1 MKKALL
7 PVLISSSVFAVGLNP
22 VMGAEQQNKISDE
35 VVGIKDVIASQQQKI
50 NEIESANQQ
59 LLNSLQQQNT
69 EYQAQNQQMTQQ
81 ISELEKELDSVST
94 KLIKSNQSLSE
105 LQAATQSAN
114 QGLKVDIN
122 KLSAD
127 TAASTTDLD
136 QKLSSRS
143 LLGLLSLL
151 SLLGLVAGIY
161 WYLRK
166 QQSQQSESL
175 ANKVQSALEG
185 IKKAEENIV
194 ESDTKLVAQLNEV
207 LAQIKLERDE
217 LIQAQAL
224 SATNSGN
231 AVSSDDGD
239 HSLATKLADEM
250 HRMRRRINAL
260 PEGTKGLKALSKSL
274 ERLEEELEE
283 KGYEIIDYT
292 GMDYIEGMTLKA
304 RFIPSDELDDGQSV
318 ITRVVY
324 PQVNFNG
331 KLIQQADVEVSVG

>member
-7 PVLISSSVFAVGLNP
+7 PVLISSSVFAVSLNP
-22 VMGAEQQNKISDE
+22 VMGAEKQNKINDE

-50 NEIESANQQ
+50 NEIESDNQQ

-81 ISELEKELDSVST
+81 VSELKKELDSVNSQ
-94 KLIKSNQSLSE
+94 LIKSNQSLSE

-114 QGLKVDIN
+114 QSLKADIN

-127 TAASTTDLD
+127 TTASTSDLD
-136 QKLSSRS
+136 KKLSSRS

-151 SLLGLVAGIY
+151 SLLGLLAGTY
-161 WYLRK
+161 WYLKK
-166 QQSQQSESL
+166 QQSQQSDSL

-185 IKKAEENIV
+185 VKKAEENIV

-224 SATNSGN
+224 AATNSSN
-231 AVSSDDGD
+231 AVSSDEED
-239 HSLATKLADEM
+239 HSLAIKLADEI
-250 HRMRRRINAL
+250 HRMRRRIEAL
-260 PEGTKGLKALSKSL
+260 PEGTKGLKSLSKSL

-324 PQVNFNG
+324 PQVNFKD